1 MRASARTLAIPD
13 SAARGV
19 AAEWAQDR
27 SNDRGRSAK
36 GGGWKGL
43 YDMDVDEHIGQMPP
57 LVPLDSRTLIT
68 TSEESG
74 MPVFMYWFGEELHLD
89 AFDLAGSLA
98 RAAACSHQIR
108 RALLGGL
115 SGVSSPRS
123 EVAGRGRT
131 AFGVSMTCW

>member
-1 MRASARTLAIPD
+1 MGPRPEQRP
-13 SAARGV
+13 REEREG
-19 AAEWAQDR
+19 
-27 SNDRGRSAK
+27 GR
-36 GGGWKGL
+36 GWKGL
-43 YDMDVDEHIGQMPP
+43 YVDVDEHIGQMPP